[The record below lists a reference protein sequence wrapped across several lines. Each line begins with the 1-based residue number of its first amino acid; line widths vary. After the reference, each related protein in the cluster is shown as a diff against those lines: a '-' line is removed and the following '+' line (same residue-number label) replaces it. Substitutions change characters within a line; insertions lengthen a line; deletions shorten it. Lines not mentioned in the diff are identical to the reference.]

1 MHKHRSTSSLLSRP
15 DFRNRTF
22 ERDQFKCVV
31 CGNPALDAHHIV
43 ERRLF
48 KASHEKGGYFLDNG
62 ASLCEKHHLEAEQTI
77 LSCLSIR
84 QLCGINSIVLPEHFH
99 PDLEYDKWGN
109 IITPEGRL
117 KGELYYEMSVKE
129 TLRNCTFLKYTV
141 HPRTYHLP
149 WSNTKPGD
157 LVLED
162 DACFEGQEVVVFL
175 QFDGLPFTAYSDY
188 CHGERID
195 SPLPLAVK
203 EVLLQKTAVLDE
215 DMRICGT
222 YTENEL
228 YLEEVW
234 VKNDCLDWAE
244 TKELA
249 GFLGLGLP
257 KIIFDGN
264 YEPFKTENLINITA
278 DYTIRLQRNFRV
290 FEYSWALAKVC
301 CGS

>member
-1 MHKHRSTSSLLSRP
+1 MPKLNPKQSLLSRHV
-15 DFRNRTF
+15 FRTGTF
-22 ERDQFKCVV
+22 ERDQYKCVA
-31 CGNPALDAHHIV
+31 CGAPASDAHHII

-62 ASLCEKHHLEAEQTI
+62 ASLCEKHHFEAEQTI
-77 LSCLSIR
+77 LSCQSIR
-84 QLCGINSIVLPEHFH
+84 QLCGIKSIVLPEYFH
-99 PDLEYDKWGN
+99 QDLEYDKWGN
-109 IITPEGRL
+109 IITTEGRL

-149 WSNTKPGD
+149 WSKTKPGD
-157 LVLED
+157 LVLEE
-162 DACFEGQEVVVFL
+162 DACFEGQDVVVFL
-175 QFDGLPFTAYSDY
+175 QNDGLPFIAYSDY

-195 SPLPLAVK
+195 SPLPTAVK

-222 YTENEL
+222 YTRDDL

-234 VKNDCLDWAE
+234 ERNDCFDWGE

-249 GFLGLGLP
+249 GLLGLGLP
-257 KIIFDGN
+257 KIIFDGK
-264 YEPFKTENLINITA
+264 YEPFKTENLIKIAA
-278 DYTIRLQRNFRV
+278 DYTIRLQRSFRV
-290 FEYSWALAKVC
+290 FEYSWALVKVR
-301 CGS
+301 CGL